1 VSGLT
6 EEDRRDVWD
15 KMSSF
20 EGMSVA
26 QLNTQGSHHRVTV
39 SSLSKT
45 AKARLRELQLE
56 DLGELWSFRI
66 TSSKRF
72 WCIKHENIYA
82 LIWWDPHHK
91 VYPVPKKRT

>member
-1 VSGLT
+1 MSALT

-15 KMSSF
+15 RMSSF

-66 TSSKRF
+66 TSAKRF
-72 WCIKHENIYA
+72 WCIKHENVYA
-82 LIWWDPHHK
+82 LLWWDPNHK
-91 VYPVPKKRT
+91 VYPVPRRGT